1 MHPQKQPSR
10 AVLGK
15 SCFEDMHQFTV
26 EHPCRSVIS
35 TKLPCNNTISSHV
48 SNKYVCL
55 GYVSRDTS
63 PIIGQRKL
71 LCRVYLQEICG
82 PELYCIR
89 NNDQTAEK
97 KKKIFTYCFATLF
110 KSHFGISVLLEIA
123 AYSQNT
129 FL

>member
-1 MHPQKQPSR
+1 M
-10 AVLGK
+10 
-15 SCFEDMHQFTV
+15 
-26 EHPCRSVIS
+26 
-35 TKLPCNNTISSHV
+35 
-48 SNKYVCL
+48 NKYVYL

-97 KKKIFTYCFATLF
+97 KKRFLR
-110 KSHFGISVLLEIA
+110 IA
-123 AYSQNT
+123 LQLYLNHTSA
-129 FL
+129 

>member
-71 LCRVYLQEICG
+71 LCRVYLQEMCG
-82 PELYCIR
+82 PGLIVLGTPTR
-89 NNDQTAEK
+89 QP
-97 KKKIFTYCFATLF
+97 KKIDFY
-110 KSHFGISVLLEIA
+110 VLLCNFI
-123 AYSQNT
+123 
-129 FL
+129 